1 MNSTK
6 ISAVWRQPKMS
17 HGEVTNY
24 RLFVDEQEVYYGLNK
39 RTEVDGLLPY
49 KFVLINTKNIKV
61 CEAS

>member
-1 MNSTK
+1 
-6 ISAVWRQPKMS
+6 MS

-49 KFVLINTKNIKV
+49 KFVLIMLKIPEFVKPSNLNYVLNKL
-61 CEAS
+61 